1 MTDVGE
7 FLPTGACAAPG
18 CSERLL
24 SERQQRPLRDST
36 DGRGNPTRPGAT
48 VGVRVC
54 AAGHEQRD
62 YYS

>member
-1 MTDVGE
+1 MVE
-7 FLPTGACAAPG
+7 ENELLPTGKCAAPE
-18 CSERLL
+18 CDARLL
-24 SERQQRPLRDST
+24 SERQQRPLRDPV
-36 DGRGNPTRPGAT
+36 DGRGSLASGKGT